1 MDYGPFLE
9 SVNGLAGNATEHT
22 YWQVLARTMDGKI
35 MPTDVGES
43 LSPSASLCDRQ
54 AHTSTF
60 WGILFFSSSDK
71 AGNKLQKQIMT
82 KIITFTKTGH

>member
-9 SVNGLAGNATEHT
+9 SVNGLAGNTTEHT

-54 AHTSTF
+54 ATPV
-60 WGILFFSSSDK
+60 LFGVFYFLVHQTK
-71 AGNKLQKQIMT
+71 PATNYKNK
-82 KIITFTKTGH
+82 